1 MAPFLIMDLF
11 EDVDDK
17 LYTFEKLYHD
27 ILDEHAPL
35 KYLHIRGK
43 QVPYMTDEWR
53 KAIRHR
59 NKLWKIFTREM
70 KMKIMKNINVSVICA
85 LPFDAKP

>member
-1 MAPFLIMDLF
+1 MKIAPFHIMDLF
-11 EDVDDK
+11 DDVDDK
-17 LYTFEKLYHD
+17 LYTFEQLYLD

-35 KYLHIRGK
+35 KHSHIRGK
-43 QVPYMTDEWR
+43 QVPYMTEEWR

-59 NKLWKIFTREM
+59 NKLSRKNVQ
-70 KMKIMKNINVSVICA
+70 MKIMKNINVSVTRA